1 MDIYGESGYIRS
13 MVVGWNH
20 KSTLLLEI
28 VSLLELGNIGR
39 TRAVYSSLFL
49 FSSFSLFW
57 TLVHFLLSF
66 SFFFFFSFFLIQPK
80 PLSVTNFFTIRI

>member
-39 TRAVYSSLFL
+39 TRAVLLSLFFL
-49 FSSFSLFW
+49 SSSF
-57 TLVHFLLSF
+57 
-66 SFFFFFSFFLIQPK
+66 PK
-80 PLSVTNFFTIRI
+80 MVDRRMASPMCFA

>member
-49 FSSFSLFW
+49 FSSFFTILD
-57 TLVHFLLSF
+57 TCPF
-66 SFFFFFSFFLIQPK
+66 SSFFLF
-80 PLSVTNFFTIRI
+80 LLLLLFFF